1 VVIVAFLQCGGEPV
15 ERHAEIDRRLID
27 AGDSDRASLPGLG
40 RVNDVHDY
48 LPIQLTDILLRL
60 VTKADLIRRDARPA
74 RDCRCKPSSTGRSPH
89 GIKLTACERTTS
101 ENYLSILPMMLA
113 KRCCLVDNMTLRSQL
128 AALERRVGA
137 GDRET
142 ISHPQP
148 PARTTTWPAPP
159 AGPWFSPLPIRKAGS
174 RPGVPRST
182 TEMTP
187 TAHVL
192 GAP

>member
-1 VVIVAFLQCGGEPV
+1 
-15 ERHAEIDRRLID
+15 
-27 AGDSDRASLPGLG
+27 
-40 RVNDVHDY
+40 VNDVHDY

-142 ISHPQP
+142 ISHPQHASAHDDVACAACGALVLADTHKKSWIEAWG
-148 PARTTTWPAPP
+148 PALDDGDDPDGTRAWRALRLWQHIQRY
-159 AGPWFSPLPIRKAGS
+159 G
-174 RPGVPRST
+174 
-182 TEMTP
+182 
-187 TAHVL
+187 
-192 GAP
+192 